1 MTRAKKPSKRGS
13 KTLVEALGQVVAEL
27 RTKRKWTQEELGKR
41 TGYSHTQMG
50 NIEASK
56 QSPRFKL
63 IVSLSQAFGLRPSSL
78 IARAE
83 KKQVNRRN

>member
-1 MTRAKKPSKRGS
+1 MTRAKKSNNRSS

-27 RTKRKWTQEELGKR
+27 RTKRNWTQEELGKR
-41 TGYSHTQMG
+41 AGYSHTQMG

-63 IVSLSQAFGLRPSSL
+63 IVSLSQAFGLRSSSL

-83 KKQVNRRN
+83 KKQAKRRN